1 MKFIIEKNELLRN
14 IEKASKAI
22 TGKSTVATLKGLM
35 IQVSNGR
42 IIILGSDMDLSIL
55 AIGHCEVIEIGSML
69 VDAKIFIEIIRK
81 LPNGEITI
89 EITEDEL
96 VSITCNKSKFSI
108 VKMNEKEYPGFPKEN
123 DGIEITVSKEMF
135 RKMIGEVHFAVA
147 QDSTRPILQGI
158 LYEVKDSTLKLVA
171 LDGYRLAIS
180 SNKVNNGT
188 DMSAVIE
195 GNSLTTI
202 SKLIDSNGDMKIYL
216 HKNHIEFKIDNLI
229 IYSRLLE
236 GEYIKYQS
244 LLPDESKIDVTI
256 DRLEF
261 MDAIQRSTLIAKSS
275 DSVNPILKLTVQN
288 DGMLDTII
296 INSDSN
302 KGKAREEITVEINGV
317 EREIEIAF
325 NGRYLEDML
334 KNMSADKIVM
344 KFTKSLAPCICTPF
358 ENDDAKYL
366 VLPVRVTK

>member
-1 MKFIIEKNELLRN
+1 MKRKFHVRCEGG
-14 IEKASKAI
+14 EKA
-22 TGKSTVATLKGLM
+22 
-35 IQVSNGR
+35 
-42 IIILGSDMDLSIL
+42 
-55 AIGHCEVIEIGSML
+55 
-69 VDAKIFIEIIRK
+69 EII
-81 LPNGEITI
+81 
-89 EITEDEL
+89 
-96 VSITCNKSKFSI
+96 SKPYLFL
-108 VKMNEKEYPGFPKEN
+108 F
-123 DGIEITVSKEMF
+123 
-135 RKMIGEVHFAVA
+135 
-147 QDSTRPILQGI
+147 
-158 LYEVKDSTLKLVA
+158 
-171 LDGYRLAIS
+171 
-180 SNKVNNGT
+180 
-188 DMSAVIE
+188 IE

-302 KGKAREEITVEINGV
+302 KGKAREEINVEINGV

-358 ENDDAKYL
+358 ENYDAKYL